1 MHCWWCHVMI
11 MWSSTWLT
19 WLWSCDL
26 VHLKSWFIALRSC
39 SAWSSG
45 KISNSIEGK
54 EILHLMEMT
63 VVSESISLYSPRET
77 HPISNMTHTIC
88 QNLQKQ
94 AQNFGIRILSEV
106 LNCLEYGF
114 LDVKE
119 FKQCFFD
126 FIAGICTVQNR
137 CLGPNPSSLELKF
150 SDAAPFRSKD
160 WTDSW
165 NPVVAS
171 PGRIPIN
178 VWISNFPAY
187 MHEDF

>member
-11 MWSSTWLT
+11 MWSPTWLT

-88 QNLQKQ
+88 QNLQKK
-94 AQNFGIRILSEV
+94 AQNFGIRILSDFKCKKTFRWYCRLVILWTLSLDLLQRVPIFQTKTSLV
-106 LNCLEYGF
+106 L
-114 LDVKE
+114 VH
-119 FKQCFFD
+119 
-126 FIAGICTVQNR
+126 R
-137 CLGPNPSSLELKF
+137 SLF
-150 SDAAPFRSKD
+150 SLHAFESKVSII
-160 WTDSW
+160 W
-165 NPVVAS
+165 
-171 PGRIPIN
+171 
-178 VWISNFPAY
+178 
-187 MHEDF
+187 

>member
-106 LNCLEYGF
+106 LNCLLNTMSRIRF
-114 LDVKE
+114 LWYQL
-119 FKQCFFD
+119 KQCFGD
-126 FIAGICTVQNR
+126 FIAGICIGQNR
-137 CLGPNPSSLELKF
+137 CLGPHPPGFLKF
-150 SDAAPFRSKD
+150 SGILGCCSHSVQGLDRFVTPCFSFTRS
-160 WTDSW
+160 DS
-165 NPVVAS
+165 
-171 PGRIPIN
+171 
-178 VWISNFPAY
+178 
-187 MHEDF
+187 H